1 MTITVH
7 NPLDEDPS
15 RTATRKER
23 RRAQAAA
30 RVAQLPRWRF
40 QLALTTVLVGE
51 LAALAA
57 VMALAAVAP
66 WWALIPVAVAVL
78 VISTLTYRGAATPRW
93 ARRAYALR
101 RHRRSTR
108 RRISDAHIP
117 APFSVELP
125 GVGAIGMRW
134 DGQYAITVITL
145 YGRQYSETV
154 LIPEGVD
161 TRDSVPLEAIG
172 GLLEQFGGL
181 ELHSIDVVSDG
192 TRTAPNGRFTP
203 RYDEIIS
210 DRAAVGMRRTWLVM
224 RLRPQACLD
233 AISYRGSVAQAAA
246 AATERIR
253 QAAARLGCRALTCGP
268 EQITEATQ
276 ALLDYQGL
284 DVYEQRWADLRLGD
298 DYVSLYRIAGA
309 DLSTRALNDFWTIRA
324 KKTVVVL
331 RLSRDKDSHELMVA
345 ALVRVHTT
353 TPQHHPP
360 LSVLHSVAGQ
370 SFPAILASL
379 PLGDRSVQLEFSQ
392 RQLASAGLQVPV
404 GPSGFLHGMAERA
417 GVPFLM
423 SWTDPHKF
431 IRVAIAADA
440 DVVASLILRASAA
453 GATAEI
459 HTARTRL
466 WEPICDGVRINLGR
480 EGKRSDDVTL
490 VVADGAEVQQALAA
504 SGARGRALVSV
515 AAAGQPLPQDADIMI
530 KQVSE
535 RHITVQTPVRNSPIT
550 LGIMRPRN
558 EVQSLA
564 HLRRQEAQR

>member
-7 NPLDEDPS
+7 NPLEDPS
-15 RTATRKER
+15 RTTTRKDR
-23 RRAQAAA
+23 RRAQSAA
-30 RVAQLPRWRF
+30 RTAQLPRWRF
-40 QLALTTVLVGE
+40 NLALRTVLIGE
-51 LAALAA
+51 LAALIA
-57 VMALAAVAP
+57 VMALAAMAP
-66 WWALIPVAVAVL
+66 WWALIPVVIVVL
-78 VISTLTYRGAATPRW
+78 ILSTLTYRGARTSRW

-101 RHRRSTR
+101 RNRRSTR
-108 RRISDAHIP
+108 RQTQSTQIP
-117 APFSVELP
+117 EPFSVELP

-161 TRDSVPLEAIG
+161 TRDTVPLQAVG
-172 GLLEQFGGL
+172 ALLEQFGGL

-210 DRAAVGMRRTWLVM
+210 DRSAVGMRRTWLVL

-246 AATERIR
+246 AATERVR
-253 QAAARLGCRALTCGP
+253 QAAARLGCRALTCSP
-268 EQITEATQ
+268 EQITEATR
-276 ALLDYQGL
+276 ALLDYHGL
-284 DVYEQRWADLRLGD
+284 DAYEQRWTDLRLGD

-309 DLSTRALNDFWTIRA
+309 DLTTRALNDFWTIRA

-331 RLSRDKDSHELMVA
+331 RLTRDKDSQALMVA
-345 ALVRVHTT
+345 ALLRVHTT

-360 LSVLHSVAGQ
+360 MSVLHSVAGQ
-370 SFPAILASL
+370 SFSAMAASL
-379 PLGDRSVQLEFSQ
+379 PLGDRSVQMELSP
-392 RQLASAGLQVPV
+392 RPLAGAELQVPV

-423 SWTDPHKF
+423 SWTDPQKF
-431 IRVAIAADA
+431 IRVAIAADV
-440 DVVASLILRASAA
+440 DVVAALILRASAA

-459 HTARTRL
+459 HTARPQL
-466 WEPICDGVRINLGR
+466 WKPICDGVRITLGR
-480 EGKRSDDVTL
+480 EGQRSDDVTL
-490 VVADGAEVQQALAA
+490 VVADGAEAQHALAA
-504 SGARGRALVSV
+504 SGARGHALVSV
-515 AAAGQPLPQDADIMI
+515 TSAGEPLPQDADITI
-530 KQVSE
+530 KQVSQ
-535 RHITVQTPVRNSPIT
+535 RHISVQTPVRNGPIT

-564 HLRRQEAQR
+564 HLRSESPQQ

>member
-7 NPLDEDPS
+7 NPLEDPS

-30 RVAQLPRWRF
+30 RGAQLPRWRF
-40 QLALTTVLVGE
+40 RFALSTVLIGE
-51 LAALAA
+51 LAALAT

-66 WWALIPVAVAVL
+66 WWSLIPVVVAVL
-78 VISTLTYRGAATPRW
+78 LISTLTYRGAATSRW
-93 ARRAYALR
+93 ARRVYALR
-101 RHRRSTR
+101 RQRRNNGKPTR
-108 RRISDAHIP
+108 EAHIP

-134 DGQYAITVITL
+134 DGHYAITVITL

-161 TRDSVPLEAIG
+161 TRDNVPLEAIG
-172 GLLEQFGGL
+172 ALLEQFGGL

-210 DRAAVGMRRTWLVM
+210 DRSAVGMRRTWLVL

-253 QAAARLGCRALTCGP
+253 QAAARVGCRALTCSP

-276 ALLDYQGL
+276 ALLDSQQL
-284 DVYEQRWADLRLGD
+284 DAYEQRWADLRLGD
-298 DYVSLYRIAGA
+298 DYVALYRIAGA
-309 DLSTRALNDFWTIRA
+309 DLNTRALNDFWTIRA

-331 RLSRDKDSHELMVA
+331 RLSRDQGSGELMVA
-345 ALVRVHTT
+345 ALLRVHTSA
-353 TPQHHPP
+353 PQHHPP
-360 LSVLHSVAGQ
+360 MSVLHSVAGQ
-370 SFPAILASL
+370 SFSAMLASL
-379 PLGDRSVQLEFSQ
+379 PLGDRSLQLELSP
-392 RQLASAGLQVPV
+392 RPLASAELQVPV

-423 SWTDPHKF
+423 SWTDPQKF
-431 IRVAIAADA
+431 IRVAIAADV
-440 DVVASLILRASAA
+440 DVVAALILRASAA

-459 HTARTRL
+459 HTARPQL
-466 WEPICDGVRINLGR
+466 WEPICDGVRISLGR

-490 VVADGAEVQQALAA
+490 VVAHGAQAQQALAA
-504 SGARGRALVSV
+504 SGARGHAVVSV
-515 AAAGQPLPQDADIMI
+515 TAAGEPLPQDADITI
-530 KQVSE
+530 KQISE

-558 EVQSLA
+558 EVQSLSL
-564 HLRRQEAQR
+564 LRNQGPQR

>member
-7 NPLDEDPS
+7 NPLDDPS
-15 RTATRKER
+15 PAATRAGR
-23 RRAQAAA
+23 RRAQSAAGS
-30 RVAQLPRWRF
+30 AQLPRWQFRF
-40 QLALTTVLVGE
+40 ALRTVLIGE
-51 LAALAA
+51 LAALTA
-57 VMALAAVAP
+57 VATLAATA
-66 WWALIPVAVAVL
+66 WWALIAVVVAVL
-78 VISTLTYRGAATPRW
+78 VISTLTYQGAAASRW
-93 ARRAYALR
+93 ARRAYAARRTRRSLR
-101 RHRRSTR
+101 RR
-108 RRISDAHIP
+108 AHYAYIP
-117 APFSVELP
+117 APFSVDLP

-134 DGQYAITVITL
+134 DGHYAITLITL
-145 YGRQYSETV
+145 YGRQYSESV

-161 TRDSVPLEAIG
+161 TRDRVPLQAIG
-172 GLLEQFGGL
+172 ELLEQFGGL

-210 DRAAVGMRRTWLVM
+210 DRSAVGMRRTWLVL

-253 QAAARLGCRALTCGP
+253 QAAARQGCRALTCNP

-284 DVYEQRWADLRLGD
+284 DSYEQRWTDLRLGD

-309 DLSTRALNDFWTIRA
+309 ELSTRALNDFWTIRA

-331 RLSRDKDSHELMVA
+331 RLTRDQDTRQLMVA
-345 ALVRVHTT
+345 ALLRVHTT
-353 TPQHHPP
+353 KPQHHPP
-360 LSVLHSVAGQ
+360 MSTLHSVAGEAF
-370 SFPAILASL
+370 SAMLASL
-379 PLGDRSVQLEFSQ
+379 PLGDRSVQVQLSP
-392 RQLASAGLQVPV
+392 RPLASAALQVPV

-423 SWTDPHKF
+423 SWIDPQKF
-431 IRVAIAADA
+431 IRVAIAADV

-459 HTARTRL
+459 HTGRPQL
-466 WEPICDGVRINLGR
+466 WQPICDDVRISLGR

-490 VVADGAEVQQALAA
+490 VVADGAEAQQALAA
-504 SGARGRALVSV
+504 SGARGHALVSV
-515 AAAGQPLPQDADIMI
+515 TAAGQSMPQDADIMI
-530 KQVSE
+530 KQVSPH
-535 RHITVQTPVRNSPIT
+535 HISVQTPVRNSSIT

-558 EVQSLA
+558 EAQSLA
-564 HLRRQEAQR
+564 HLRIEGPQQ

>member
-7 NPLDEDPS
+7 NPLEDPS

-30 RVAQLPRWRF
+30 RGAQLPRWRF
-40 QLALTTVLVGE
+40 RFALSTVLIGE
-51 LAALAA
+51 LAALAT

-66 WWALIPVAVAVL
+66 WWSLIPVVVAVL
-78 VISTLTYRGAATPRW
+78 LISTLTYRGAATSRW
-93 ARRAYALR
+93 ARRVYALR
-101 RHRRSTR
+101 RHRRNTGKRTR
-108 RRISDAHIP
+108 EGHIQ

-134 DGQYAITVITL
+134 DGHYAITVISL

-161 TRDSVPLEAIG
+161 TRDNVPLEAVG
-172 GLLEQFGGL
+172 ALLEQFGGL

-210 DRAAVGMRRTWLVM
+210 DRSAVGMRRTWLVL

-253 QAAARLGCRALTCGP
+253 QAAARLGCRALTCSP

-276 ALLDYQGL
+276 ALLDSQQL
-284 DVYEQRWADLRLGD
+284 DAYEQRWADLRLGD
-298 DYVSLYRIAGA
+298 DYVALYRIAGA
-309 DLSTRALNDFWTIRA
+309 DLNTRALNDFWTIRA

-331 RLSRDKDSHELMVA
+331 RLSRDQGSGELMVA
-345 ALVRVHTT
+345 ALLRVHTSA
-353 TPQHHPP
+353 PQHHPP
-360 LSVLHSVAGQ
+360 MSVLHSVAGQ
-370 SFPAILASL
+370 SFSAMLASL
-379 PLGDRSVQLEFSQ
+379 PLGDRSLQLELSP
-392 RQLASAGLQVPV
+392 RPLASAELQVPV

-423 SWTDPHKF
+423 SWTDPQKF
-431 IRVAIAADA
+431 IRVAIAADV
-440 DVVASLILRASAA
+440 DVVAALILRASAA

-459 HTARTRL
+459 HTARPQL
-466 WEPICDGVRINLGR
+466 WEPICDGVRISLGR

-490 VVADGAEVQQALAA
+490 VVADGAQAQQALAA
-504 SGARGRALVSV
+504 SGARGHAVVSV
-515 AAAGQPLPQDADIMI
+515 TAAGEPLPQDADITI
-530 KQVSE
+530 KQISE

-558 EVQSLA
+558 EVQSLSL
-564 HLRRQEAQR
+564 LRNQGPQR